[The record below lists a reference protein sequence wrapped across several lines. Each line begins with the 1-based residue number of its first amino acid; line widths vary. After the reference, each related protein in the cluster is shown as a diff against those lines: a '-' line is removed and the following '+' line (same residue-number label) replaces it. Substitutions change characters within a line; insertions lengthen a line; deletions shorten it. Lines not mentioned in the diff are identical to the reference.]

1 MRMKGV
7 VFASL
12 PLMLF
17 FAGICE
23 TQLHA
28 TGSSDPGQTDPGY
41 DYPPPPSLNAEANPP
56 PTDTGGSV
64 IINPNSPPILDDP
77 NYGGGNVTFSPDI
90 PEPSTASLLL
100 FGLTAALAFRRRS

>member
-41 DYPPPPSLNAEANPP
+41 DYPPPGVEQSNGDNV
-56 PTDTGGSV
+56 DTGNIFIPGV
-64 IINPNSPPILDDP
+64 GALNPGNTINFGDGGRPIPDD
-77 NYGGGNVTFSPDI
+77 SI